1 MKNDWE
7 IKKLGEVCEINI
19 GRTPE
24 RGNFKMWDKEKKTDN
39 VWLSIADL
47 NNTEKGYISDSTEY
61 VSDNAVPKMKLV
73 KANTLLMSFKL
84 TIGRCAITKRDLFT
98 NEAIA
103 ALPILDKNLDLFFL
117 KYYLENFDWA
127 KLTEGD
133 VKVKGKT
140 LNKEKLKEVPITLP
154 PLEEQKR
161 IVKILDEK
169 FAMLETVK
177 ANAKANLQN
186 AKDLFQSQLT
196 KAFMEESNPSTCEAG
211 GASLQ
216 TSHLPQH
223 ALKWEKKRLG
233 DCTSIIGDGLHGT
246 PKYDENGN
254 YYFINGSNL
263 TITDIVFTPET
274 KRVNE
279 TEYQKY
285 KVELNENT
293 VFLSINGSTLG
304 KRTAFYNNEPVILGK
319 SACYIN
325 VKSNTLNKYFLR
337 HFFSSDIFQEYAWK
351 EKTGAAIPNLG
362 LKAMRDLKIPLPPLS
377 EQKRI
382 VEQLDS
388 LSEKTKAL
396 QDIYKKILLDCD
408 ELKQSLLQK
417 AFEGEL

>member
-196 KAFMEESNPSTCEAG
+196 KAFSNTTWEMQKLSEITEVKDGTHDSPSYYSEGIPFVTQKNITPSGFDLTNTKRISLQDHEKFYKRSNVEYGDILIAMIGANRGMSCIVNTREVFSIKNVGLIKKSEKTNQEYLAYYLKSEVAQKYVSDASNG
-211 GASLQ
+211 GAQEFIGLTSLRKF
-216 TSHLPQH
+216 P
-223 ALKWEKKRLG
+223 
-233 DCTSIIGDGLHGT
+233 
-246 PKYDENGN
+246 
-254 YYFINGSNL
+254 
-263 TITDIVFTPET
+263 
-274 KRVNE
+274 
-279 TEYQKY
+279 
-285 KVELNENT
+285 
-293 VFLSINGSTLG
+293 
-304 KRTAFYNNEPVILGK
+304 
-319 SACYIN
+319 
-325 VKSNTLNKYFLR
+325 
-337 HFFSSDIFQEYAWK
+337 
-351 EKTGAAIPNLG
+351 
-362 LKAMRDLKIPLPPLS
+362 IPLPPLS
-377 EQKRI
+377 EQKLI

-396 QDIYKKILLDCD
+396 CAIYEKQIADCE
-408 ELKQSLLQK
+408 ELKQSLLAK
-417 AFEGEL
+417 AFEGNL

>member
-169 FAMLETVK
+169 LAMLETVK

-196 KAFMEESNPSTCEAG
+196 KVFSNT
-211 GASLQ
+211 
-216 TSHLPQH
+216 T
-223 ALKWEKKRLG
+223 WEKKRLYEV
-233 DCTSIIGDGLHGT
+233 CSITSKLVDPTLPEYLDLYHVGGANIESETGIIIDLQTSKEEGLSSGKFT
-246 PKYDENGN
+246 FDDTMVLYNKIRPYLKKVARPDFNGLCSADMYPLSPKTNITKDYL
-254 YYFINGSNL
+254 YYILTSN
-263 TITDIVFTPET
+263 DF
-274 KRVNE
+274 
-279 TEYQKY
+279 TEYAISKSGRAGMP
-285 KVELNENT
+285 KVNREALFAYE
-293 VFLSINGSTLG
+293 
-304 KRTAFYNNEPVILGK
+304 
-319 SACYIN
+319 CYI
-325 VKSNTLNKYFLR
+325 
-337 HFFSSDIFQEYAWK
+337 
-351 EKTGAAIPNLG
+351 
-362 LKAMRDLKIPLPPLS
+362 PPLS

-388 LSEKTKAL
+388 LSEKVRSLEEIYTKQLAN
-396 QDIYKKILLDCD
+396 CD
-408 ELKQSLLQK
+408 ELKQAFLAK
-417 AFEGEL
+417 AFNGEL

>member
-169 FAMLETVK
+169 LAMLETVK
-177 ANAKANLQN
+177 ANAKAKLQN

-196 KAFMEESNPSTCEAG
+196 KVFSNT
-211 GASLQ
+211 
-216 TSHLPQH
+216 T
-223 ALKWEKKRLG
+223 WEKKRLG

-337 HFFSSDIFQEYAWK
+337 HFLSSDIFQEYAWK

-408 ELKQSLLQK
+408 ELKQAFLQK

>member
-24 RGNFKMWDKEKKTDN
+24 RGNSKMWDKEKKTEN

-196 KAFMEESNPSTCEAG
+196 KAFSNTTWEMQKLSEITEVKDGTHDSPSYYSEGIPFVTQKNITPSG
-211 GASLQ
+211 FDLTNTKRISLQ
-216 TSHLPQH
+216 DH
-223 ALKWEKKRLG
+223 EKFYKRSNVEYG
-233 DCTSIIGDGLHGT
+233 DILIAMIGANRGMSCIVNTREVFSIKNVGLI
-246 PKYDENGN
+246 KKSKKQIKN
-254 YYFINGSNL
+254 
-263 TITDIVFTPET
+263 
-274 KRVNE
+274 
-279 TEYQKY
+279 
-285 KVELNENT
+285 
-293 VFLSINGSTLG
+293 
-304 KRTAFYNNEPVILGK
+304 IL
-319 SACYIN
+319 
-325 VKSNTLNKYFLR
+325 
-337 HFFSSDIFQEYAWK
+337 
-351 EKTGAAIPNLG
+351 
-362 LKAMRDLKIPLPPLS
+362 
-377 EQKRI
+377 RI
-382 VEQLDS
+382 
-388 LSEKTKAL
+388 
-396 QDIYKKILLDCD
+396 I
-408 ELKQSLLQK
+408 
-417 AFEGEL
+417 

>member
-1 MKNDWE
+1 MKKDWE
-7 IKKLGEVCEINI
+7 IKKLKDICEKGSSNVNMKDLSNLGGNYPIYGASGFIQNVNFYHQEKEYIGIIKDGSGI
-19 GRTPE
+19 GRTMLLPAKSSVIGTLQYILPKE
-24 RGNFKMWDKEKKTDN
+24 GN
-39 VWLSIADL
+39 SIHFI
-47 NNTEKGYISDSTEY
+47 NY
-61 VSDNAVPKMKLV
+61 
-73 KANTLLMSFKL
+73 
-84 TIGRCAITKRDLFT
+84 
-98 NEAIA
+98 
-103 ALPILDKNLDLFFL
+103 ALQSLDLS
-117 KYYLENFDWA
+117 KYKQGAAIPHIYFRDYGE
-127 KLTEGD
+127 TEL
-133 VKVKGKT
+133 VV
-140 LNKEKLKEVPITLP
+140 P

-169 FAMLETVK
+169 FAQLETIK
-177 ANAKANLQN
+177 TNAQTNLQN
-186 AKDLFQSQLT
+186 AKDLFQSQLA
-196 KAFMEESNPSTCEAG
+196 KAFSNT
-211 GASLQ
+211 
-216 TSHLPQH
+216 T
-223 ALKWEKKRLG
+223 WEKKRLQ

-337 HFFSSDIFQEYAWK
+337 HFLSSDIFQEYAWK

-362 LKAMRDLKIPLPPLS
+362 LKAMRDLKIPLPPLP

-382 VEQLDS
+382 VKELDT
-388 LSEKTKAL
+388 LSEKVRQLQEIYTKQIA
-396 QDIYKKILLDCD
+396 DCD

-417 AFEGEL
+417 AFIGEL

>member
-7 IKKLGEVCEINI
+7 IKKLGEVCEIKI

-24 RGNFKMWDKEKKTDN
+24 RGNFKMWDKEKKTEN

-47 NNTEKGYISDSTEY
+47 NNTENGYISDSTEY

-169 FAMLETVK
+169 IAMLETVK

-196 KAFMEESNPSTCEAG
+196 KAFSNT
-211 GASLQ
+211 
-216 TSHLPQH
+216 T
-223 ALKWEKKRLG
+223 WEKKRLG

-337 HFFSSDIFQEYAWK
+337 HFLSSDIFQEYAWK

-408 ELKQSLLQK
+408 ELKQALLQK
-417 AFEGEL
+417 AFDAGL

>member
-24 RGNFKMWDKEKKTDN
+24 RGNFKMWDKEKKTEN

-169 FAMLETVK
+169 IAMLETVK

-196 KAFMEESNPSTCEAG
+196 KAFSNT
-211 GASLQ
+211 
-216 TSHLPQH
+216 T
-223 ALKWEKKRLG
+223 WEKKRLG

-337 HFFSSDIFQEYAWK
+337 HFLNSDIFQEYAWK

-408 ELKQSLLQK
+408 ELKQAFLQK

>member
-24 RGNFKMWDKEKKTDN
+24 RGNSKMWDKEKQTDN

-196 KAFMEESNPSTCEAG
+196 KAFSNTTWEMQKLSEITEVKDGTHDSPSYYSEGIPFVTQKNITPSGFDLTNTKRISLQDHEKFYKRSNVEYGDIIIAMIGANRGMSCIVNTREVFSIKNVGLIKKSEKTYQEYLAYYLKSEVAQKYVSDASNG
-211 GASLQ
+211 GAQEFIGLTSLRKF
-216 TSHLPQH
+216 P
-223 ALKWEKKRLG
+223 
-233 DCTSIIGDGLHGT
+233 
-246 PKYDENGN
+246 
-254 YYFINGSNL
+254 
-263 TITDIVFTPET
+263 
-274 KRVNE
+274 
-279 TEYQKY
+279 
-285 KVELNENT
+285 
-293 VFLSINGSTLG
+293 
-304 KRTAFYNNEPVILGK
+304 
-319 SACYIN
+319 
-325 VKSNTLNKYFLR
+325 
-337 HFFSSDIFQEYAWK
+337 
-351 EKTGAAIPNLG
+351 
-362 LKAMRDLKIPLPPLS
+362 IPLPPLS
-377 EQKRI
+377 EQKLI

-396 QDIYKKILLDCD
+396 CAIYEKQIADCE
-408 ELKQSLLQK
+408 ELKQSLLAK
-417 AFEGEL
+417 AFEGNL

>member
-7 IKKLGEVCEINI
+7 IKKLGKVCEINI

-169 FAMLETVK
+169 FAQLESLKT
-177 ANAKANLQN
+177 NAQTNLQN
-186 AKDLFQSQLT
+186 AKDLFQSQLA
-196 KAFMEESNPSTCEAG
+196 KAFSNTTWEMQKLSEITEVKDGTHDSPSYYSEGIPFVTQKNITPSGFDLTNTKRISLQDHEKFYKRSNVEYGDIIIAMIGANRGMSCIVNTREVFSIKNVGLIKKSEKTNQEYLAYYLKSEVAQKYVSDASNG
-211 GASLQ
+211 GAQEFIGLTSLRKF
-216 TSHLPQH
+216 P
-223 ALKWEKKRLG
+223 
-233 DCTSIIGDGLHGT
+233 
-246 PKYDENGN
+246 
-254 YYFINGSNL
+254 
-263 TITDIVFTPET
+263 
-274 KRVNE
+274 
-279 TEYQKY
+279 
-285 KVELNENT
+285 
-293 VFLSINGSTLG
+293 
-304 KRTAFYNNEPVILGK
+304 
-319 SACYIN
+319 
-325 VKSNTLNKYFLR
+325 
-337 HFFSSDIFQEYAWK
+337 
-351 EKTGAAIPNLG
+351 
-362 LKAMRDLKIPLPPLS
+362 IPLPPLP

-382 VEQLDS
+382 VKELDT

-396 QDIYKKILLDCD
+396 CAIYENQIADCE
-408 ELKQSLLQK
+408 ELKKSLLAK
-417 AFEGEL
+417 AFEGNL

>member
-1 MKNDWE
+1 MKNGWE

-169 FAMLETVK
+169 FAQLESLKT
-177 ANAKANLQN
+177 NAQTNLQN
-186 AKDLFQSQLT
+186 AKDLFQSQLA
-196 KAFMEESNPSTCEAG
+196 KAFSNTTWEMQKLSEITEVKDGTHDSPSYYSEGIPFVTQKNITPSGFDLTNTKRISLQDHEKFYKRSNVEYGDIIIAMIGANRGMSCIVNTREVFSIKNVGLIKKSEKTNQEYLAYYLKSEVAQKYVSDASNG
-211 GASLQ
+211 GAQEFIGLTSLRKF
-216 TSHLPQH
+216 P
-223 ALKWEKKRLG
+223 
-233 DCTSIIGDGLHGT
+233 
-246 PKYDENGN
+246 
-254 YYFINGSNL
+254 
-263 TITDIVFTPET
+263 
-274 KRVNE
+274 
-279 TEYQKY
+279 
-285 KVELNENT
+285 
-293 VFLSINGSTLG
+293 
-304 KRTAFYNNEPVILGK
+304 
-319 SACYIN
+319 
-325 VKSNTLNKYFLR
+325 
-337 HFFSSDIFQEYAWK
+337 
-351 EKTGAAIPNLG
+351 
-362 LKAMRDLKIPLPPLS
+362 IPLPPLS

-396 QDIYKKILLDCD
+396 CAIYEKQIADCE
-408 ELKQSLLQK
+408 ELKQSLLAK
-417 AFEGEL
+417 AFEGNL

>member
-1 MKNDWE
+1 MKKDWE

-24 RGNFKMWDKEKKTDN
+24 RGNSKMWDKEKKTDN

-47 NNTEKGYISDSTEY
+47 NNTENGYISDSTEY

-103 ALPILDKNLDLFFL
+103 ALPIIDKDLDLFFL

-169 FAMLETVK
+169 FAQLESLK
-177 ANAKANLQN
+177 ANAQTNLQN
-186 AKDLFQSQLT
+186 AKDLFQSQLA
-196 KAFMEESNPSTCEAG
+196 KAFSNT
-211 GASLQ
+211 
-216 TSHLPQH
+216 T
-223 ALKWEKKRLG
+223 WEKKKLSEI
-233 DCTSIIGDGLHGT
+233 TEVKDGTHDSPSYYSEGIPFVTQKNIT
-246 PKYDENGN
+246 PSGFD
-254 YYFINGSNL
+254 L
-263 TITDIVFTPET
+263 TNT
-274 KRVNE
+274 KRISLQDHEKFYKRSNVEYGDIIIAMIGANRGMSCIVNTRE
-279 TEYQKY
+279 VFSIKNVGLIKKSEKTNQEYLAYYLKSEAAQKY
-285 KVELNENT
+285 V
-293 VFLSINGSTLG
+293 SDASNGGAQEFIGLTS
-304 KRTAFYNNEPVILGK
+304 
-319 SACYIN
+319 
-325 VKSNTLNKYFLR
+325 LR
-337 HFFSSDIFQEYAWK
+337 NF
-351 EKTGAAIPNLG
+351 P
-362 LKAMRDLKIPLPPLS
+362 IPLPPLP

-382 VEQLDS
+382 VEELDT
-388 LSEKTKAL
+388 LSEKVRQLQEIYTKQIAN
-396 QDIYKKILLDCD
+396 CD

-417 AFEGEL
+417 AFEGELSN

>member
-1 MKNDWE
+1 MKKDWE
-7 IKKLGEVCEINI
+7 IKKLKDICEKGSSNVNMKDLLNLGGNYPIYGASGFIQNVNFYHQEKEYIGIIKDGSGI
-19 GRTPE
+19 GRTMLLPAKSSVIGTLQYILPKE
-24 RGNFKMWDKEKKTDN
+24 GN
-39 VWLSIADL
+39 SIHFI
-47 NNTEKGYISDSTEY
+47 NY
-61 VSDNAVPKMKLV
+61 
-73 KANTLLMSFKL
+73 
-84 TIGRCAITKRDLFT
+84 
-98 NEAIA
+98 
-103 ALPILDKNLDLFFL
+103 ALQSLDLS
-117 KYYLENFDWA
+117 KYKQGAAIPHIYFRDYGE
-127 KLTEGD
+127 TEL
-133 VKVKGKT
+133 VV
-140 LNKEKLKEVPITLP
+140 P

-169 FAMLETVK
+169 FAHLETIK
-177 ANAKANLQN
+177 TNAQTNLQN

-196 KAFMEESNPSTCEAG
+196 KAFMEESNPSTCEEG

-337 HFFSSDIFQEYAWK
+337 HFLSSDIFQEYAWK

-362 LKAMRDLKIPLPPLS
+362 LKAMRDLKIPLPPLP

-382 VEQLDS
+382 VKELDT
-388 LSEKTKAL
+388 LSEKVRQLQEIYTKQIA
-396 QDIYKKILLDCD
+396 DCD

-417 AFEGEL
+417 AFTGEL

>member
-169 FAMLETVK
+169 IAMLETVK

-196 KAFMEESNPSTCEAG
+196 KAFSNT
-211 GASLQ
+211 
-216 TSHLPQH
+216 T
-223 ALKWEKKRLG
+223 WEKKRLG

-337 HFFSSDIFQEYAWK
+337 HFLSSDIFQEYAWK

-382 VEQLDS
+382 VKELDT

-396 QDIYKKILLDCD
+396 CAIYENQIADCE
-408 ELKQSLLQK
+408 ELKKSLLAK
-417 AFEGEL
+417 AFEGNL

>member
-24 RGNFKMWDKEKKTDN
+24 RGNFKMWDKEKKTEN

-169 FAMLETVK
+169 IAMLETVK

-196 KAFMEESNPSTCEAG
+196 KAFSNT
-211 GASLQ
+211 
-216 TSHLPQH
+216 T
-223 ALKWEKKRLG
+223 WEKKRLG

-408 ELKQSLLQK
+408 ELKQAFLQK

>member
-1 MKNDWE
+1 MKKDWE
-7 IKKLGEVCEINI
+7 IKKLKDICEKGSSNVNMKDLLNLGGNYPIYGASGFIQNVNFYHQEKEYIGIIKDGSGI
-19 GRTPE
+19 GRTMLLPAKSSVIGTLQYILPKE
-24 RGNFKMWDKEKKTDN
+24 GN
-39 VWLSIADL
+39 SIHFI
-47 NNTEKGYISDSTEY
+47 NY
-61 VSDNAVPKMKLV
+61 
-73 KANTLLMSFKL
+73 
-84 TIGRCAITKRDLFT
+84 
-98 NEAIA
+98 
-103 ALPILDKNLDLFFL
+103 ALQSLDLS
-117 KYYLENFDWA
+117 KYKQGAAIPHIYFRDYGE
-127 KLTEGD
+127 TEL
-133 VKVKGKT
+133 VV
-140 LNKEKLKEVPITLP
+140 P

-169 FAMLETVK
+169 FAQLETIK
-177 ANAKANLQN
+177 TNAQTNLQN

-196 KAFMEESNPSTCEAG
+196 KTFSNT
-211 GASLQ
+211 
-216 TSHLPQH
+216 T
-223 ALKWEKKRLG
+223 WEKKRLQ
-233 DCTSIIGDGLHGT
+233 DCSSIIGDGLHGT

-337 HFFSSDIFQEYAWK
+337 HFLSSDIFQEYAWK

-362 LKAMRDLKIPLPPLS
+362 LKAMRDLKIPLPPLP
-377 EQKRI
+377 EQKCI
-382 VEQLDS
+382 VKELDT
-388 LSEKTKAL
+388 LSEKVRQLQEIYTKQIAN
-396 QDIYKKILLDCD
+396 CD
-408 ELKQSLLQK
+408 ELKQSYLQK

>member
-1 MKNDWE
+1 MKKDWE

-24 RGNFKMWDKEKKTDN
+24 RGNSKMWDKEKKTDN

-47 NNTEKGYISDSTEY
+47 NNTENGYISDSTEY

-169 FAMLETVK
+169 FAQLETIK
-177 ANAKANLQN
+177 TNAQTNLQN

-196 KAFMEESNPSTCEAG
+196 KAFSNTTWKKAKLEDI
-211 GASLQ
+211 
-216 TSHLPQH
+216 
-223 ALKWEKKRLG
+223 ALDFSRGKSKHRPRNDKCLFG
-233 DCTSIIGDGLHGT
+233 
-246 PKYDENGN
+246 GN
-254 YYFINGSNL
+254 YPFIQTGDIRNADKYV
-263 TITDIVFTPET
+263 TDYSET
-274 KRVNE
+274 YNE
-279 TEYQKY
+279 TGLAQSKLWPAGTLCITIAANIAETAILSFPCCFPDSVIGFIPNEKLTTVDFVYYLIQFFKS
-285 KVELNENT
+285 ELQN
-293 VFLSINGSTLG
+293 LS
-304 KRTAFYNNEPVILGK
+304 K
-319 SACYIN
+319 
-325 VKSNTLNKYFLR
+325 
-337 HFFSSDIFQEYAWK
+337 
-351 EKTGAAIPNLG
+351 GAAQDNLN
-362 LKAMRDLKIPLPPLS
+362 LAKFENMNFPLPPLP

-382 VEQLDS
+382 VKELDT
-388 LSEKTKAL
+388 LSEKVRQLQEIYTK
-396 QDIYKKILLDCD
+396 QISDCD
-408 ELKQSLLQK
+408 ELKQSLLAK
-417 AFEGEL
+417 AFEGNL

>member
-1 MKNDWE
+1 MKNGWE

-161 IVKILDEK
+161 IVKILDGK

-196 KAFMEESNPSTCEAG
+196 KAFMEESNPSTCEEE

-382 VEQLDS
+382 VKELDT
-388 LSEKTKAL
+388 LSEKVRQLQEIYTKQIA
-396 QDIYKKILLDCD
+396 DCD

-417 AFEGEL
+417 AFTGEL

>member
-169 FAMLETVK
+169 IAMLETVK

-196 KAFMEESNPSTCEAG
+196 KAFSNT
-211 GASLQ
+211 
-216 TSHLPQH
+216 T
-223 ALKWEKKRLG
+223 WEKKRLG

-337 HFFSSDIFQEYAWK
+337 HFLSSDIFQEYAWK

-408 ELKQSLLQK
+408 ELKQAFLQK

>member
-24 RGNFKMWDKEKKTDN
+24 RGNSKMWDKEKKTDN

-169 FAMLETVK
+169 FALLETVK

-196 KAFMEESNPSTCEAG
+196 KAFSNTTWEMQKLSEITEVKDGTHDSPSYYSEGIPFVTQKNITPSGFDLTNTKRISLQDHEKFYKRSNVEYGDIIIAMIGANRGMSCIVNTREVFSIKNVGLIKKSEKTNQEYLAYYLKSEVAQKYVSDASNG
-211 GASLQ
+211 GAQEFIGLTSLRKF
-216 TSHLPQH
+216 P
-223 ALKWEKKRLG
+223 
-233 DCTSIIGDGLHGT
+233 
-246 PKYDENGN
+246 
-254 YYFINGSNL
+254 
-263 TITDIVFTPET
+263 
-274 KRVNE
+274 
-279 TEYQKY
+279 
-285 KVELNENT
+285 
-293 VFLSINGSTLG
+293 
-304 KRTAFYNNEPVILGK
+304 
-319 SACYIN
+319 
-325 VKSNTLNKYFLR
+325 
-337 HFFSSDIFQEYAWK
+337 
-351 EKTGAAIPNLG
+351 
-362 LKAMRDLKIPLPPLS
+362 IPLPPLS

-382 VEQLDS
+382 VKELDT

-396 QDIYKKILLDCD
+396 QDIYKKILLECD
-408 ELKQSLLQK
+408 ELKQAFLQK

>member
-1 MKNDWE
+1 MKKDWE
-7 IKKLGEVCEINI
+7 IKKLKDICEKGSSNVNMKDLSNLGGNYPIYGASGFIQNVNFYHQEKEYIGIIKDGSGI
-19 GRTPE
+19 GRTMLLPAKSSVIGTLQYILPKE
-24 RGNFKMWDKEKKTDN
+24 GN
-39 VWLSIADL
+39 SIHFI
-47 NNTEKGYISDSTEY
+47 NY
-61 VSDNAVPKMKLV
+61 
-73 KANTLLMSFKL
+73 
-84 TIGRCAITKRDLFT
+84 
-98 NEAIA
+98 
-103 ALPILDKNLDLFFL
+103 ALQSLDLS
-117 KYYLENFDWA
+117 KYKQGAAIPHIYFRDYGE
-127 KLTEGD
+127 TEL
-133 VKVKGKT
+133 VV
-140 LNKEKLKEVPITLP
+140 P

-169 FAMLETVK
+169 FAQLETIK
-177 ANAKANLQN
+177 TNAQTNLQN
-186 AKDLFQSQLT
+186 AKDLFQSQLA
-196 KAFMEESNPSTCEAG
+196 KAFSNT
-211 GASLQ
+211 
-216 TSHLPQH
+216 T
-223 ALKWEKKRLG
+223 WEKKRLQ

-337 HFFSSDIFQEYAWK
+337 HFLNSDIFQEYAWK

-408 ELKQSLLQK
+408 ELKQAFLQK

>member
-196 KAFMEESNPSTCEAG
+196 KAFSNT
-211 GASLQ
+211 
-216 TSHLPQH
+216 T
-223 ALKWEKKRLG
+223 WEKKRLG

-337 HFFSSDIFQEYAWK
+337 HFLSSDIFQEYAWK

-408 ELKQSLLQK
+408 ELKQAFLQK

>member
-1 MKNDWE
+1 MKNGWE

-337 HFFSSDIFQEYAWK
+337 HFLSSDIFQEYAWK

-362 LKAMRDLKIPLPPLS
+362 LKAMRDLKIPLPPLP

-382 VEQLDS
+382 VKELDT

-396 QDIYKKILLDCD
+396 CAIYENQIADCE
-408 ELKQSLLQK
+408 ELKKSLLAK
-417 AFEGEL
+417 AFEGNL

>member
-1 MKNDWE
+1 MKKDWE
-7 IKKLGEVCEINI
+7 IKKLKDICEKGSSNVNMKDLSNLGGNYPIYGASGFIQNVNFYHQEKEYIGIIKDGSGI
-19 GRTPE
+19 GRTMLLPAKSSVIGTLQYILPKE
-24 RGNFKMWDKEKKTDN
+24 GN
-39 VWLSIADL
+39 SIHFI
-47 NNTEKGYISDSTEY
+47 NY
-61 VSDNAVPKMKLV
+61 
-73 KANTLLMSFKL
+73 
-84 TIGRCAITKRDLFT
+84 
-98 NEAIA
+98 
-103 ALPILDKNLDLFFL
+103 ALQSLDLS
-117 KYYLENFDWA
+117 KYKQGAAIPHIYFRDYGE
-127 KLTEGD
+127 TEL
-133 VKVKGKT
+133 VV
-140 LNKEKLKEVPITLP
+140 P

-169 FAMLETVK
+169 FAQLETIK
-177 ANAKANLQN
+177 TNAQTNLQN

-196 KAFMEESNPSTCEAG
+196 KAFSNT
-211 GASLQ
+211 
-216 TSHLPQH
+216 T
-223 ALKWEKKRLG
+223 WEKKRLG

-337 HFFSSDIFQEYAWK
+337 HFLNSDIFQEYAWK

-382 VEQLDS
+382 VKELDT
-388 LSEKTKAL
+388 LSEKVRQLQEIYTKQIA
-396 QDIYKKILLDCD
+396 DCD

-417 AFEGEL
+417 AFTGEL

>member
-196 KAFMEESNPSTCEAG
+196 KVFSNTTWEMQKLSEITEVKDGTHDSPSYYSEGIPFVTQKNITPSGFDLTNTKRISLQDHEKFYKRSNVEYGDIIIAMIGANRGMSCIVNTREVFSIKNVGLIKKSEKTNQEYLAYYLKSEVAQKYVSDASNG
-211 GASLQ
+211 GAQEFIGLTSLRKF
-216 TSHLPQH
+216 P
-223 ALKWEKKRLG
+223 
-233 DCTSIIGDGLHGT
+233 
-246 PKYDENGN
+246 
-254 YYFINGSNL
+254 
-263 TITDIVFTPET
+263 
-274 KRVNE
+274 
-279 TEYQKY
+279 
-285 KVELNENT
+285 
-293 VFLSINGSTLG
+293 
-304 KRTAFYNNEPVILGK
+304 
-319 SACYIN
+319 
-325 VKSNTLNKYFLR
+325 
-337 HFFSSDIFQEYAWK
+337 
-351 EKTGAAIPNLG
+351 
-362 LKAMRDLKIPLPPLS
+362 IPLPPLS

-382 VEQLDS
+382 VKELDT

-396 QDIYKKILLDCD
+396 CAIYENQIADCE
-408 ELKQSLLQK
+408 ELKKSLLAK
-417 AFEGEL
+417 AFEGNL

>member
-1 MKNDWE
+1 MKNGWE

-196 KAFMEESNPSTCEAG
+196 KVFSNTTWEMQKLSEITEVKDGTHDSPSYYSEGIPFVTQKNITPSGFDLTNTKRISLQDHEKFYKRSNVEYGDIIIAMIGANRGMSCIVNTREVFSIKNVGLIKKSEKTNQEYLAYYLKSEVAQKYVSDASNG
-211 GASLQ
+211 GAQEFIGLTSLRKF
-216 TSHLPQH
+216 P
-223 ALKWEKKRLG
+223 
-233 DCTSIIGDGLHGT
+233 
-246 PKYDENGN
+246 
-254 YYFINGSNL
+254 
-263 TITDIVFTPET
+263 
-274 KRVNE
+274 
-279 TEYQKY
+279 
-285 KVELNENT
+285 
-293 VFLSINGSTLG
+293 
-304 KRTAFYNNEPVILGK
+304 
-319 SACYIN
+319 
-325 VKSNTLNKYFLR
+325 
-337 HFFSSDIFQEYAWK
+337 
-351 EKTGAAIPNLG
+351 
-362 LKAMRDLKIPLPPLS
+362 IPLPPLS

-382 VEQLDS
+382 VKELDT

-396 QDIYKKILLDCD
+396 CAIYENQIADCE
-408 ELKQSLLQK
+408 ELKKSLLAK
-417 AFEGEL
+417 AFEGNL

>member
-24 RGNFKMWDKEKKTDN
+24 RGNSKMWDKEKKTDN

-196 KAFMEESNPSTCEAG
+196 KAFSNT
-211 GASLQ
+211 
-216 TSHLPQH
+216 T
-223 ALKWEKKRLG
+223 WEKKRLG

-337 HFFSSDIFQEYAWK
+337 HFLNSDIFQEYAWK

-382 VEQLDS
+382 VKELDT

-408 ELKQSLLQK
+408 ELKQAFLQK

>member
-1 MKNDWE
+1 MKTGWE

-186 AKDLFQSQLT
+186 AKDLFQSQLA
-196 KAFMEESNPSTCEAG
+196 KAFSNTTWEMQKLSEITEVKDGTHDSPSYYSEGIPFVTQKNITPSGFDLTNTKRISLQDHEKFYKRSNVEYGDIIIAMIGANRGMSCIVNTREVFSIKNVGLIKKSEKTNQEYLAYYLKSEVAQKYVSDASNG
-211 GASLQ
+211 GAQEFIGLTSLRKF
-216 TSHLPQH
+216 P
-223 ALKWEKKRLG
+223 
-233 DCTSIIGDGLHGT
+233 
-246 PKYDENGN
+246 
-254 YYFINGSNL
+254 
-263 TITDIVFTPET
+263 
-274 KRVNE
+274 
-279 TEYQKY
+279 
-285 KVELNENT
+285 
-293 VFLSINGSTLG
+293 
-304 KRTAFYNNEPVILGK
+304 
-319 SACYIN
+319 
-325 VKSNTLNKYFLR
+325 
-337 HFFSSDIFQEYAWK
+337 
-351 EKTGAAIPNLG
+351 
-362 LKAMRDLKIPLPPLS
+362 IPLPPLS

-382 VEQLDS
+382 VKELDT

-396 QDIYKKILLDCD
+396 CAIYENQIADCE
-408 ELKQSLLQK
+408 ELKKSLLAK
-417 AFEGEL
+417 AFEGNL

>member
-1 MKNDWE
+1 MAGTENGEIKVKKDLE
-7 IKKLGEVCEINI
+7 IKKLKDICEKGSSNVNMKDLAKLDGDFPIYGASGFIQNVNFYHQEKEYIGIIKDGSGI
-19 GRTPE
+19 GRTMLLPAKSSVIGTLQYILPKE
-24 RGNFKMWDKEKKTDN
+24 GN
-39 VWLSIADL
+39 SIHFI
-47 NNTEKGYISDSTEY
+47 NY
-61 VSDNAVPKMKLV
+61 
-73 KANTLLMSFKL
+73 
-84 TIGRCAITKRDLFT
+84 
-98 NEAIA
+98 
-103 ALPILDKNLDLFFL
+103 ALQSLDLT
-117 KYYLENFDWA
+117 KYKQGAAIPHIYFRDYGE
-127 KLTEGD
+127 TEL
-133 VKVKGKT
+133 V
-140 LNKEKLKEVPITLP
+140 VPPI
-154 PLEEQKR
+154 EEQKR

-169 FAMLETVK
+169 FAQLETIK
-177 ANAKANLQN
+177 TNAQTNLQN
-186 AKDLFQSQLT
+186 AKDLFQSQLA
-196 KAFMEESNPSTCEAG
+196 KAFSNT
-211 GASLQ
+211 
-216 TSHLPQH
+216 T
-223 ALKWEKKRLG
+223 WEKKRLQ

-337 HFFSSDIFQEYAWK
+337 HFLSSDIFQEYAWK

-362 LKAMRDLKIPLPPLS
+362 LKAMRDLKIPLPPLP

-382 VEQLDS
+382 VKELDT
-388 LSEKTKAL
+388 LSEKVRQLQEIYTKQIAN
-396 QDIYKKILLDCD
+396 CD
-408 ELKQSLLQK
+408 ELKQSYLQK